1 MSPVSGGRSC
11 FYKGEMRMDGETF
24 KERCNECTC
33 NDGHVSCT
41 EKACG
46 SKPGRC
52 PRPTGIAICVKTC
65 TDDSSCHGR
74 RKCCSNGCGHTCVL
88 PENGGN
94 HCYHKGQKRMDG
106 ETFKDRCNTC
116 TCNNGHIS
124 CTEMACGSKPG
135 RCPRPTGIGI
145 CVELCTDDSS
155 CHGRRKCCSN
165 GCGHTCERPVGIC
178 DGMACPQVLRCPNQ
192 YTPPGQCC
200 PVCGP
205 IGKPDC
211 SKIACTLRHCVG
223 QYTPP
228 GQCCP
233 VCPRNTY

>member
-11 FYKGEMRMDGETF
+11 FYKGEIRMDGETF

-52 PRPTGIAICVKTC
+52 PRPTGIGICVEAC
-65 TDDSSCHGR
+65 TDDFSCQGR
-74 RKCCSNGCGHTCVL
+74 RKCCSNGCGYTCVP

-124 CTEMACGSKPG
+124 CT
-135 RCPRPTGIGI
+135 
-145 CVELCTDDSS
+145 
-155 CHGRRKCCSN
+155 
-165 GCGHTCERPVGIC
+165 
-178 DGMACPQVLRCPNQ
+178 ACPQVLRCPNQ